1 MQKLIK
7 VQELGVVDYLS
18 AWQMHKQIADRVL
31 TGKIENT
38 LLLLQHPSVYTA
50 GRRTQLSDRPL
61 DNTPVIDVDRGG
73 KITWHGIGQLVGYPI
88 IKLKNSAD
96 VVGFVRELENALI
109 QVCEEF
115 GITAQ
120 RYCERSG
127 VWVRDEKGDRKIA
140 AIGLRVAKIRNQV
153 GVADAGCHLQRAFG
167 ADQLASGHPVR
178 TEEGA
183 GEQRIFCGHAQRA
196 ARVRCVL
203 RQAGHILHRRPFL
216 RHSQLQAALPKAQ
229 RIMQRYHRAVFA
241 AVLVNAVQPGDAK
254 VQAAAAHTRHNVP
267 GALKQ
272 NIQRG
277 DGREAGLIL
286 ARVGLDHAQTAALQK
301 IEACGFEA
309 ALAGQAQADVGALHN
324 CS

>member
-1 MQKLIK
+1 MIQKLIK

-18 AWQMHKQIADRVL
+18 AWQLQKQIADGVL

-73 KITWHGIGQLVGYPI
+73 KITWHGVGQLVGYPI

-120 RYCERSG
+120 RFCERSG

-140 AIGLRVAKIRNQV
+140 AIGLRVAK
-153 GVADAGCHLQRAFG
+153 GVSTHGFALNVNPDLSAYLKII
-167 ADQLASGHPVR
+167 P
-178 TEEGA
+178 
-183 GEQRIFCGHAQRA
+183 CG
-196 ARVRCVL
+196 
-203 RQAGHILHRRPFL
+203 IP
-216 RHSQLQAALPKAQ
+216 
-229 RIMQRYHRAVFA
+229 
-241 AVLVNAVQPGDAK
+241 DAK
-254 VQAAAAHTRHNVP
+254 VTSLSAELGEQITIEQVMP
-267 GALKQ
+267 
-272 NIQRG
+272 
-277 DGREAGLIL
+277 
-286 ARVGLDHAQTAALQK
+286 VLQK
-301 IEACGFEA
+301 YICPVLEN
-309 ALAGQAQADVGALHN
+309 LAQ
-324 CS
+324 

>member
-1 MQKLIK
+1 MQKLVK

-18 AWQMHKQIADRVL
+18 AWQMQKQIAEEVL
-31 TGKIENT
+31 TGKIEST

-73 KITWHGIGQLVGYPI
+73 KITWHGVGQLVGYPI

-140 AIGLRVAKIRNQV
+140 AIGLRVAK
-153 GVADAGCHLQRAFG
+153 GVSTHGFALNVNPDLSAYLKII
-167 ADQLASGHPVR
+167 P
-178 TEEGA
+178 
-183 GEQRIFCGHAQRA
+183 CG
-196 ARVRCVL
+196 
-203 RQAGHILHRRPFL
+203 IP
-216 RHSQLQAALPKAQ
+216 
-229 RIMQRYHRAVFA
+229 
-241 AVLVNAVQPGDAK
+241 DAK
-254 VQAAAAHTRHNVP
+254 VTSISAELGEQITIEQVMP
-267 GALKQ
+267 
-272 NIQRG
+272 
-277 DGREAGLIL
+277 
-286 ARVGLDHAQTAALQK
+286 VLQK
-301 IEACGFEA
+301 YICP
-309 ALAGQAQADVGALHN
+309 ALESLAQ
-324 CS
+324 

>member
-1 MQKLIK
+1 MQKLVK

-18 AWQMHKQIADRVL
+18 AWEMQKQIADGVL

-140 AIGLRVAKIRNQV
+140 AIGLRVAK
-153 GVADAGCHLQRAFG
+153 GVSTHGFALNVNPDLSAYLKII
-167 ADQLASGHPVR
+167 P
-178 TEEGA
+178 
-183 GEQRIFCGHAQRA
+183 CG
-196 ARVRCVL
+196 
-203 RQAGHILHRRPFL
+203 IP
-216 RHSQLQAALPKAQ
+216 
-229 RIMQRYHRAVFA
+229 
-241 AVLVNAVQPGDAK
+241 DAK
-254 VQAAAAHTRHNVP
+254 VTSISAELGEQI
-267 GALKQ
+267 
-272 NIQRG
+272 NIEQ
-277 DGREAGLIL
+277 
-286 ARVGLDHAQTAALQK
+286 VMPVLQK
-301 IEACGFEA
+301 YICPVLEN
-309 ALAGQAQADVGALHN
+309 LAQ
-324 CS
+324 